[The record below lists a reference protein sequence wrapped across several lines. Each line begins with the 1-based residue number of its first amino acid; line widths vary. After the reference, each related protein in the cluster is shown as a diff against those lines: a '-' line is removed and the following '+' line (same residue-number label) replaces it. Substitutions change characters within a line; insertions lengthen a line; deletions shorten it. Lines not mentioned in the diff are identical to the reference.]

1 MTFVTLAP
9 FKDNQFSTP
18 AGNSDT
24 EGSLYLESQKSAEPD
39 MCNAADQFDV
49 ASYSSDLKKNGHF
62 KGRTPFFCDAAH
74 AGTLIRTYE
83 VSNYHFS
90 EALEQSGELQGWRT
104 VSRLIFTA
112 WKFPKR

>member
-9 FKDNQFSTP
+9 FKDNQFSS
-18 AGNSDT
+18 NSDT
-24 EGSLYLESQKSAEPD
+24 EGSSYRESQKSAEPD
-39 MCNAADQFDV
+39 MCNAADQSDV
-49 ASYSSDLKKNGHF
+49 DFASYSSLKKNGHF

-83 VSNYHFS
+83 VSNYHYS